1 MGEDNNEDDDD
12 DDDEDDPTTFSTTTC
27 SFGFSMGSTTLTD
40 AAGAPSAMGT
50 TRLPAMPIRGILVFQ
65 L

>member
-1 MGEDNNEDDDD
+1 MGEDNNEDD

-27 SFGFSMGSTTLTD
+27 SFAFSMGSTTLTD

-50 TRLPAMPIRGILVFQ
+50 TRLPTMPIRGILVFQ

>member
-1 MGEDNNEDDDD
+1 MGEDNNEDE

-27 SFGFSMGSTTLTD
+27 SFGFSMGSTLTD